1 MRLLEFGM
9 DEGGANP
16 VPSHPRSLP
25 ETAKPFKVPESA
37 AAPSSPNPTKG
48 KAALN
53 RAAHTKKATVY
64 PLKSATTPKNHSKP
78 IDLEQ
83 LQQRIAVLEQR
94 IKARADALGN
104 EVTARDLEILKKR
117 MKLLEHNIENE
128 LWAARQREYNMLQM
142 MAKPTLK
149 SAIKQGCTKFT
160 LKTLP
165 KMLQSLRES
174 YGHWWL
180 NSQPGWW
187 HRFAAAWQESLD
199 KARGQNRN

>member
-1 MRLLEFGM
+1 MRLLEFGI

-16 VPSHPRSLP
+16 VPSPPRSLP
-25 ETAKPFKVPESA
+25 EAAKPFKVPAPA
-37 AAPSSPNPTKG
+37 AAPSPPGTTKA

-53 RAAHTKKATVY
+53 RDTHTKKATVH
-64 PLKSATTPKNHSKP
+64 PLKSATTAQNHRKP

-94 IKARADALGN
+94 IKARAEALGN
-104 EVTARDLEILKKR
+104 EVTARDLEMLKKR

-149 SAIKQGCTKFT
+149 SAIKQGCTKFS

-165 KMLQSLRES
+165 AMLQSFRES
-174 YGHWWL
+174 YAHWWL

-187 HRFAAAWQESLD
+187 HGFAAAWQESLD
-199 KARGQNRN
+199 KARGQHHN